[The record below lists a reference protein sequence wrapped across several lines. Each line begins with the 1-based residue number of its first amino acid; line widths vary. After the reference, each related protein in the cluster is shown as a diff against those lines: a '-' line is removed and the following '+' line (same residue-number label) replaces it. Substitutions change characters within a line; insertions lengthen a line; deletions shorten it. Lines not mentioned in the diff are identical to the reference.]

1 LKIISRDDFFPAYTE
16 INALGSTH
24 LSFESLQIALFS
36 IYNNADHSRRGMIV
50 EKLMKAPYLSLALVS
65 TSRSMLDQLNGKQQG
80 DLLKLYTKHTIN
92 DLQTQKAVAEILKNE
107 NRFIS
112 RQAYNF
118 LKKFNISDRKISAF

>member
-1 LKIISRDDFFPAYTE
+1 
-16 INALGSTH
+16 
-24 LSFESLQIALFS
+24 
-36 IYNNADHSRRGMIV
+36 MIV